1 MLIVVLH
8 IIGREGSQLSIEYRS
23 LRVAAFL
30 AIEQVLQLNVDY
42 IDPHNPIEVETA
54 LLAQAL
60 QQNVESIK
68 F

>member
-1 MLIVVLH
+1 MLIVVLQ
-8 IIGREGSQLSIEYRS
+8 IIGREGSQLSSEYRS

-42 IDPHNPIEVETA
+42 VNPHNPIEVETA

-60 QQNVESIK
+60 EQNVESFK

>member
-30 AIEQVLQLNVDY
+30 AIEQVLRLNVDY

-60 QQNVESIK
+60 
-68 F
+68 

>member
-8 IIGREGSQLSIEYRS
+8 IIGREGLQLRIEYRS

-42 IDPHNPIEVETA
+42 IDPQNPIKVETA

-60 QQNVESIK
+60 QQNVESFK